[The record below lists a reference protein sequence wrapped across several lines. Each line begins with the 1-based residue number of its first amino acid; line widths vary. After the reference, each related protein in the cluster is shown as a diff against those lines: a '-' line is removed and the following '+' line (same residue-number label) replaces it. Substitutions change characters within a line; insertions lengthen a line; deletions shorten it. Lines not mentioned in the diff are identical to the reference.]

1 MKSMKKI
8 GERLLVILVLVVIS
22 AVVRV
27 KLTLGK

>member
-1 MKSMKKI
+1 MKKI